1 MQTSIHSHP
10 AYSALIVDLTHG
22 ETIKAEPGAMVAQ
35 QNVSLA
41 TGASGGMFKGLKRM
55 LSGESFF
62 LNTFTANNGPGQVIL
77 APNSPGAIHDFQLQ
91 PGNNLFIQSG
101 SFLACTPNIQTD
113 TKFQG
118 LRSVIAG
125 ESLFFLRVYTQDQ
138 PGTVFYNAYGG
149 IMEIPV
155 SPGQE
160 LVVDTG
166 HLVAFTDG
174 VSFSLGKVGGLRSI
188 VAGGEGLVMK
198 FNGQGTVY
206 IQTRNLQ
213 SLAEHLLP
221 FLPNQGN

>member
-10 AYSALIVDLTHG
+10 AYSTLIADLDQG
-22 ETIKAEPGAMVAQ
+22 EAIKTEPGAMVAQ
-35 QNVSLA
+35 QNVTLT

-55 LSGESFF
+55 LGGESFF

-77 APNSPGAIHDFQLQ
+77 APTSPGDIQDFKLQ
-91 PGNNLFIQSG
+91 PGQNLFIQSG
-101 SFLACTPNIQTD
+101 SFLACTPNVQTD

-125 ESLFFLRVYTQDQ
+125 ESLFFLRTFTQDQ

-149 IMEIPV
+149 LMEIPV
-155 SPGQE
+155 HPGKE

-174 VSFSLGKVGGLRSI
+174 VNFSIGKVGGLRSI
-188 VAGGEGLVMK
+188 VAGGEGIVMK

-213 SLAEHLLP
+213 SLAEHLIP
-221 FLPNQGN
+221 FLPNQRH